1 MSNELAGKRIAFLVA
16 NVGVEQVEL
25 TSPWQAV
32 IDAGGEPVLLAP
44 EKEPVQTVR
53 HETEP
58 AAPSIPTMRSAMSW
72 RRTSPRWCCRVAS
85 PIPTSCA
92 WYPRRSRS

>member
-1 MSNELAGKRIAFLVA
+1 MSNELAGRRIAFLVA

-32 IDAGGEPVLLAP
+32 KDTGGEPVLLAP
-44 EKEPVQTVR
+44 EKEPVLTVR
-53 HETEP
+53 HETERP
-58 AAPSIPTMRSAMSW
+58 APSTPIRPSAMSW
-72 RRTSPRWCCRVAS
+72 RRTSPRWCYPAAS

-92 WYPRRSRS
+92 WSRRRSRS